1 MVGADPAAQR
11 ERVRTW
17 LVALLGAEDVA
28 ISLDDPDDWSGWDA
42 ATRRWTP

>member
-1 MVGADPAAQR
+1 MVGADPGAQR

-17 LVALLGAEDVA
+17 LVELLGAEGVA
-28 ISLDDPDDWSGWDA
+28 VTLAEPADWSGWDA